1 MNAAPR
7 RVLLIRNPA
16 SASSRQQAD
25 RLGRFVSLLAEGGVR
40 CDIRVTE
47 HAGHAL
53 ELARTHADGFECV
66 IAAGGDGTV
75 HEVASGLIAGGSKAA
90 LAVAPFGRGNDVA
103 QLIGVWGSEGRGDEP
118 AVRAILAPRPVTIDT
133 IRVTWRD
140 QASAAGVSS
149 GNPAA
154 DGEQVRH
161 AILLG
166 GVGFV
171 GELLRKTTPG
181 TVRWF
186 GPRWCYSAGFFRALL
201 SFQPPVLRVRSEQ
214 GEKVLSHAVAA
225 LVGNAPFA
233 GGGLMR
239 IGPGASMT
247 DGVLELTFIEAVGRW
262 ELALQFVR
270 LLRGTHVRHRQVRF
284 LRGAWLEV
292 SADPPQ
298 ALALDGELLGTS
310 PVRFEV
316 NPSSLTL
323 LAGPEA
329 SMGNTGSGIDWGVF
343 EKKNPTKVF
352 SRIASRFR
360 MEIGP
365 CFRWC

>member
-1 MNAAPR
+1 MSTAPR
-7 RVLLIRNPA
+7 RVFLIRNPA

-25 RLGRFVSLLAEGGVR
+25 RLERFVAHLAEGGVH

-47 HAGHAL
+47 YAGHAL
-53 ELARTHADGFECV
+53 ELARTHAARFECV

-103 QLIGVWGSEGRGDEP
+103 QLIGFPGLAGRGD
-118 AVRAILAPRPVTIDT
+118 AAAIRAILEPRPVTIDT
-133 IRVTWRD
+133 IRMTWRD
-140 QASAAGVSS
+140 PDSAGSASLEASVG
-149 GNPAA
+149 

-161 AILLG
+161 AILFG

-171 GELLRKTTPG
+171 GELLRKTTPA
-181 TVRWF
+181 TVKWF
-186 GPRWCYSAGFFRALL
+186 GPRWCYSAGFFRALF

-214 GEKVLSHAVAA
+214 SEQVLSHAVAVV
-225 LVGNAPFA
+225 VGNAPVA

-262 ELALQFVR
+262 ELALQFIR
-270 LLRGTHVRHRQVRF
+270 LLRGTHIQHRQVRF
-284 LRGAWLEV
+284 FRGAWLEV
-292 SADPPQ
+292 SAEPSQ
-298 ALALDGELLGTS
+298 SLALDGELLGIS

-323 LAGPEA
+323 LTGPEA
-329 SMGNTGSGIDWGVF
+329 LM
-343 EKKNPTKVF
+343 
-352 SRIASRFR
+352 
-360 MEIGP
+360 
-365 CFRWC
+365 

>member
-1 MNAAPR
+1 MAH
-7 RVLLIRNPA
+7 
-16 SASSRQQAD
+16 
-25 RLGRFVSLLAEGGVR
+25 LAEGGVH

-47 HAGHAL
+47 YAGHAL
-53 ELARTHADGFECV
+53 ELARTHAARFECV

-103 QLIGVWGSEGRGDEP
+103 QLIGFPGLAGRGD
-118 AVRAILAPRPVTIDT
+118 AAAIRAILEPRPVTIDT

-140 QASAAGVSS
+140 PDSAGSASLEASVG
-149 GNPAA
+149 

-161 AILLG
+161 AILFG

-171 GELLRKTTPG
+171 GELLRKTTPA
-181 TVRWF
+181 TVKWF
-186 GPRWCYSAGFFRALL
+186 GPRWCYSAGFFRALF

-214 GEKVLSHAVAA
+214 GEQVLSHAVAVV
-225 LVGNAPFA
+225 VGNAPVA

-262 ELALQFVR
+262 ELVLQFIR
-270 LLRGTHVRHRQVRF
+270 LLRGTHIQHRQVRF
-284 LRGAWLEV
+284 FRGAWLEV
-292 SADPPQ
+292 SAEPSQ
-298 ALALDGELLGTS
+298 SLALDGELLGIS

-323 LAGPEA
+323 LTGLEA
-329 SMGNTGSGIDWGVF
+329 LM
-343 EKKNPTKVF
+343 
-352 SRIASRFR
+352 
-360 MEIGP
+360 
-365 CFRWC
+365 

>member
-1 MNAAPR
+1 MHRP
-7 RVLLIRNPA
+7 
-16 SASSRQQAD
+16 
-25 RLGRFVSLLAEGGVR
+25 
-40 CDIRVTE
+40 
-47 HAGHAL
+47 
-53 ELARTHADGFECV
+53 

-103 QLIGVWGSEGRGDEP
+103 QLIGFPGLAGRGD
-118 AVRAILAPRPVTIDT
+118 AAAIRAILEPRPVTIDT

-140 QASAAGVSS
+140 PDSAGSASLEASVG
-149 GNPAA
+149 

-161 AILLG
+161 AILFG

-171 GELLRKTTPG
+171 GELLRKTTPA
-181 TVRWF
+181 TVKWF
-186 GPRWCYSAGFFRALL
+186 GPRWCYSAGFFRALF

-214 GEKVLSHAVAA
+214 GEQVLSHAVAVV
-225 LVGNAPFA
+225 VGNAPVA

-262 ELALQFVR
+262 ELALQFIR
-270 LLRGTHVRHRQVRF
+270 LLRGTHIQHRQVRF
-284 LRGAWLEV
+284 FRGAWLEV
-292 SADPPQ
+292 SAEPSQ
-298 ALALDGELLGTS
+298 SLALDGELLGIS

-323 LAGPEA
+323 LTGPEA
-329 SMGNTGSGIDWGVF
+329 LM
-343 EKKNPTKVF
+343 
-352 SRIASRFR
+352 
-360 MEIGP
+360 
-365 CFRWC
+365 

>member
-1 MNAAPR
+1 MSAAPR

-16 SASSRQQAD
+16 SASSRLQTD
-25 RLGRFVSLLAEGGVR
+25 RLERFVARLADGGVH

-47 HAGHAL
+47 YAGHAL
-53 ELARTHADGFECV
+53 ELARTHATGFESV

-103 QLIGVWGSEGRGDEP
+103 QLIGVSGSAGRGD
-118 AVRAILAPRPVTIDT
+118 AAAIRAILEPKPVTIDT

-140 QASAAGVSS
+140 PESGERASLGAPAGAGAAAG
-149 GNPAA
+149 
-154 DGEQVRH
+154 ERVRH
-161 AILLG
+161 AILFG

-171 GELLRKTTPG
+171 GELLRKTTPA
-181 TVRWF
+181 TVKWF
-186 GPRWCYSAGFFRALL
+186 GPRWCYSAGFFRALF
-201 SFQPPVLRVRSEQ
+201 SFQPPILRVRSEQ
-214 GEKVLSHAVAA
+214 GEQVLSHAVAV

-247 DGVLELTFIEAVGRW
+247 DGLLELTFIEAVGRW

-270 LLRGTHVRHRQVRF
+270 LLRGTHVQHRQVRF

-292 SADPPQ
+292 SAEPPQ
-298 ALALDGELLGTS
+298 ALALDGERLGSS

-316 NPSSLTL
+316 NPCSLTL
-323 LAGPEA
+323 LTGPEVL
-329 SMGNTGSGIDWGVF
+329 M
-343 EKKNPTKVF
+343 
-352 SRIASRFR
+352 
-360 MEIGP
+360 
-365 CFRWC
+365 

>member
-1 MNAAPR
+1 MSAAPR

-25 RLGRFVSLLAEGGVR
+25 RLERFVAHLAEGGVH

-47 HAGHAL
+47 YAGHAL
-53 ELARTHADGFECV
+53 ELARTHAAGFECV

-103 QLIGVWGSEGRGDEP
+103 QWIGVSGLAGRGD
-118 AVRAILAPRPVTIDT
+118 AAAIRAILEPRPVTIDT

-140 QASAAGVSS
+140 KDSAGNASMGAPVGDV
-149 GNPAA
+149 
-154 DGEQVRH
+154 ERVRH
-161 AILLG
+161 AILFG

-171 GELLRKTTPG
+171 GELLRKTTPA
-181 TVRWF
+181 TVKWF
-186 GPRWCYSAGFFRALL
+186 GPRWCYSAGFFRALF
-201 SFQPPVLRVRSEQ
+201 SFRPPVLRVRWEHGEQ
-214 GEKVLSHAVAA
+214 VLSHAVAA

-247 DGVLELTFIEAVGRW
+247 DGLLELTFIEAVGRW

-270 LLRGTHVRHRQVRF
+270 LLRGTHVQHRQVRF
-284 LRGAWLEV
+284 FRGAWLEV
-292 SADPPQ
+292 SAEPSQ
-298 ALALDGELLGTS
+298 SLALDGELLGTS
-310 PVRFEV
+310 PVCFEV

-323 LAGPEA
+323 LTGPEA
-329 SMGNTGSGIDWGVF
+329 LM
-343 EKKNPTKVF
+343 
-352 SRIASRFR
+352 
-360 MEIGP
+360 
-365 CFRWC
+365 